1 MAGAGVDLQ
10 ARFAEAMG
18 QLLGP
23 DFPEDIGLAV
33 SGGSDSMAMLTLAHN
48 WTREFGV
55 RLWVVSVDH
64 GLRPESRAE
73 AELVARTC
81 AELGH
86 THSILEWQGWDGK
99 GNLQDAARDARLRLI
114 DGWRGRV
121 RHVLMAHTAD
131 DQAET
136 FLMRLARGSG
146 VDGLAGMAARRF
158 VPRSETAEE
167 TGVGAAPPAALWSD
181 EGFWVIRP
189 LLSMRRED
197 LRHYLKVLKGD
208 WVEDPSNDDPRFD
221 RVRMRQAMEQ
231 LEVLGLG
238 VDRLSETA
246 VRMARAQ
253 EALRR
258 RAVDVAQ
265 EALRQEH
272 GDILLS
278 RDVLGKVEVETRLRL
293 MAGALQY
300 ISGADYRPRL
310 RALEEVTE
318 RVLSGGTATLH
329 GCLIRAEKH
338 DLRICREYGAVRDAT
353 AETGALWDGRIR
365 ITGEGIGGLLV
376 RALGESGAAQ
386 LPQRPENWPFQSLIA
401 HPAVFDGSRLVAF
414 PPAGFGPDAQVDYNA
429 GQGSLHS
436 FLLSH

>member
-1 MAGAGVDLQ
+1 MAGSGVDLQ

-23 DFPEDIGLAV
+23 DFPDDIGLAV
-33 SGGSDSMAMLTLAHN
+33 SGGGDSMAMLTLTHN

-64 GLRPESRAE
+64 GLRPDSRAE

-81 AELGH
+81 TELEH
-86 THSILEWQGWDGK
+86 SHSILTWQGWNGQ
-99 GNLQDAARDARLRLI
+99 GNLQDAARAARLRLI

-146 VDGLAGMAARRF
+146 VDGLAGMAGKRF
-158 VPRSETAEE
+158 VPREE
-167 TGVGAAPPAALWSD
+167 TPPTTGKGDAPPLALWSD
-181 EGFWVIRP
+181 DGFWVIRP
-189 LLSMRRED
+189 LLAMRRED
-197 LRHYLKVLKGD
+197 LRHYLNVLKGE
-208 WVEDPSNDDPRFD
+208 WVDDPSNNDPRFD

-231 LEVLGLG
+231 LDALGLG

-246 VRMARAQ
+246 ARMARAQ

-258 RAVDVAQ
+258 RAADVAQ
-265 EALRQEH
+265 DALRQEH
-272 GDILLS
+272 GDILMS
-278 RDVLGKVEVETRLRL
+278 RDALEMVEVETRLRL

-310 RALEEVTE
+310 RALEEATE

-365 ITGEGIGGLLV
+365 ISDEGIDELCV
-376 RALGESGAAQ
+376 RALGEKGAAQ

-401 HPAVFDGSRLVAF
+401 HPAVFDGVELVAF
-414 PPAGFGPDAQVDYNA
+414 PPSGFGPDVHIDYEA